1 MKGMKVVE
9 KILSMVLSILVVMA
23 LAGCHQSEN
32 LKNLDSTEE
41 GGRISSE
48 ENQQEIVS
56 NINSESPEFLEMQ
69 IPIEAPI
76 GAEDV
81 VYQIIGAEVVEIK
94 FTLGKCEY
102 VMRGS
107 KTLEGEALHGV
118 HEPVEDEVLGIESDG
133 ENCSCSMTIY
143 TMKQGGQ
150 IGTNTINIRDRDTIY
165 LTLVTMD
172 EKAESL
178 ETMLSQIS
186 SQVVECFESRDDE
199 V

>member
-1 MKGMKVVE
+1 MKVVE